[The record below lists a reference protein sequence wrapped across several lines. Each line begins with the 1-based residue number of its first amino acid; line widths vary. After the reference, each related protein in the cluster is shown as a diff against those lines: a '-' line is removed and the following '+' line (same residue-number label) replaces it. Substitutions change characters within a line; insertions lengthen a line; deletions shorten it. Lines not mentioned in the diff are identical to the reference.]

1 MQEYLLDRLCLRRG
15 DALGFEYMNAEEVD
29 RITFYRVPKVLFT
42 DQRFEHLS
50 TDAKLVYGMLLD
62 RSTLSRENGWI
73 DEEGRVYIKFSLK
86 SLQEAMKISEK
97 SATKYFQ
104 ELENI
109 GIIDRFKQGQGKPAI
124 IYVKTYKPPQ
134 NLLVKDRNNYGS
146 RTEEVTGLEP
156 KKLPSNNINYNN
168 TEFNN
173 TNLILSED
181 EDRMGYELYLQDQL
195 DLSALKQDYPYDG
208 EMIDGIVDL
217 LLDVLCSKR
226 KTIQIAGDEK
236 SVNVVKGR
244 FMKLNIEHIRYVMDC
259 LKNNDT
265 KVRNIKQYILAAL
278 YNAPSTID
286 SYYRA
291 EVNHD
296 MATGKI

>member
-1 MQEYLLDRLCLRRG
+1 MCFYYVSAD
-15 DALGFEYMNAEEVD
+15 EVD

-42 DQRFEHLS
+42 DKKFKCLS

-62 RSTLSRENGWI
+62 RSSLSRENNWI
-73 DEEGRVYIKFSLK
+73 DEKGRVYIKFSLK
-86 SLQEAMKISEK
+86 SLQDAMGCSEK

-109 GIIDRFKQGQGKPAI
+109 GIIDRIKQGQGKPAI
-124 IYVKTYKPPQ
+124 IYVKTYKPPN

-156 KKLPSNNINYNN
+156 QNLPPNNTNYNN
-168 TEFNN
+168 TDFNN
-173 TNLILSED
+173 TNLILSRD
-181 EDRMGYELYLQDQL
+181 EDRMGYEAYLQDQL
-195 DLSALKQDYPYDG
+195 ELSVLKQDYPY
-208 EMIDGIVDL
+208 ETETIDGIVDL
-217 LLDVLCSKR
+217 ILDVLCSKR
-226 KTIQIAGDEK
+226 QTIQIAGDEK
-236 SVNVVKGR
+236 SVNVVKGS

-259 LKNNDT
+259 LNHNDT
-265 KVRNIKQYILAAL
+265 KVRNIKQYMLAAL

>member
-1 MQEYLLDRLCLRRG
+1 MSAD
-15 DALGFEYMNAEEVD
+15 EVD

-42 DQRFEHLS
+42 DKRFKCLS

-62 RSTLSRENGWI
+62 RSSLSRENSWI

-86 SLQEAMKISEK
+86 SLQDAMGCSEK

-104 ELENI
+104 ELESI
-109 GIIDRFKQGQGKPAI
+109 GIIDRIKQGQGKPAI
-124 IYVKTYKPPQ
+124 IYVKTYKPPN

-146 RTEEVTGLEP
+146 RAEDFTGQDP
-156 KKLPSNNINYNN
+156 KNLPSNNTNYNN

-173 TNLILSED
+173 TNLILSRD
-181 EDRMGYELYLQDQL
+181 EDRMGYETYLHNQL
-195 DLSALKQDYPYDG
+195 EISILKQDYPYDT

-217 LLDVLCSKR
+217 ILDVLCSKR
-226 KTIQIAGDEK
+226 QTIQIAGDEK